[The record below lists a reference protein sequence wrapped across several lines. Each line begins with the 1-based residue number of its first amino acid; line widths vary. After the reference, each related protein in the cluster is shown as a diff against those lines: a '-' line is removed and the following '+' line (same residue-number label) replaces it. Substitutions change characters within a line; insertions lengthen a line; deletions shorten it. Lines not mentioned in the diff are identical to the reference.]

1 MNELKEMLLQ
11 APDSELDSCM
21 FPLIKK
27 WDDTPT
33 AIQVMEVLDHCV
45 HGGLASG
52 FVIKLLETMVD
63 NALKEE
69 NLTREQLIEK
79 AIWRLGQV

>member
-1 MNELKEMLLQ
+1 MRELKEMLLQ

-21 FPLIKK
+21 FSLIEK
-27 WDDTPT
+27 WNDKPT

-52 FVIKLLETMVD
+52 FVIALLETMVET
-63 NALKEE
+63 ALKEE
-69 NLTREQLIEK
+69 NLTRDQLIEK
-79 AIWRLGQV
+79 AIWRQVKI